1 MPRRSQ
7 RVTIR
12 RGLTEHTAVHQFVK
26 LRMFKFYYDFL
37 DKYVDRR
44 EYMYM
49 DTNSAYFA
57 IFGVELR
64 DVEHRDFLKEYKK
77 DVKN

>member
-1 MPRRSQ
+1 
-7 RVTIR
+7 
-12 RGLTEHTAVHQFVK
+12 
-26 LRMFKFYYDFL
+26 MFKFYYDFL

-77 DVKN
+77 DVKNWLVTDKYLARTGGLFKS